1 MIRKVVSCLNEKK
14 VIIANLGNTP
24 PKHESHENYEYFKHL
39 IVPKKSENQCTVA
52 IMEIPPQKSS
62 YPYHFHAGITEVFY
76 IISGKGKL
84 ETPDGDKEVTKG
96 DVIVFPQGKEGAHR
110 ISNTSES
117 DMLVY
122 LDCDTISTADVVFY
136 PHSEKIGFI
145 IDGQPNTFF
154 ESANKVDY
162 YKGE

>member
-1 MIRKVVSCLNEKK
+1 MSAKK
-14 VIIANLGNTP
+14 IIIANAESTP
-24 PKHESHENYEYFKHL
+24 SKHESHESYEYFKHL
-39 IVPKKSENQCTVA
+39 IVPKKLENQCTVA

-76 IISGKGKL
+76 IISGKGIL
-84 ETPDGDKEVTKG
+84 ETPDGTKEVTQG
-96 DVIVFPQGKEGAHR
+96 DVIICPQGKEGAHR

-122 LDCDTISTADVVFY
+122 LDCDTISTTDIAFY
-136 PHSEKIGFI
+136 PHSGKIGFI

-154 ESANKVDY
+154 DSANNVDY

>member
-1 MIRKVVSCLNEKK
+1 MNEKK
-14 VIIANLGNTP
+14 VIIANVESTP
-24 PKHESHENYEYFKHL
+24 SKHESHEDYEYYKHL
-39 IVPKKSENQCTVA
+39 IVSKISENQCTVA
-52 IMEIPPQKSS
+52 IMEIPPLKSS
-62 YPYHFHAGITEVFY
+62 YPYHFHACITEVFY
-76 IISGKGKL
+76 IISGEGKL
-84 ETPDGDKEVTKG
+84 ETTDGDKKIAKG

-122 LDCDTISTADVVFY
+122 LDCDTISKADVVFY

-154 ESANKVDY
+154 ELENSVDY

>member
-1 MIRKVVSCLNEKK
+1 MSEKK
-14 VIIANLGNTP
+14 VIIANMENTP
-24 PKHESHENYEYFKHL
+24 SKHERHGNFE
-39 IVPKKSENQCTVA
+39 
-52 IMEIPPQKSS
+52 
-62 YPYHFHAGITEVFY
+62 
-76 IISGKGKL
+76 
-84 ETPDGDKEVTKG
+84 G

-110 ISNTSES
+110 ITNTSES

-122 LDCDTISTADVVFY
+122 LDCDTISAADVVFY

-154 ESANKVDY
+154 ESASKVDY